1 MKTGKLLV
9 GAAIAVGAILSAKA
23 QTLDYLGSAAGS
35 WTAYSGGTLPTLNT
49 TAPGSI
55 TGAAAGWR
63 YARTTS
69 AAGTVPGTWRVG
81 DTYSMN
87 FTGTVGNG
95 TILRVEF
102 SDTTHLDGLQMYI
115 QNLATAGADKVSIF
129 SMGTASA
136 TTLYTGDFGG
146 SAGVGLAEQI
156 TANLMLTVLAGGKTA
171 SVTGTLGD
179 DRGTLPVTGLTIPLG
194 TTATSLYAAMNLSS
208 SGSVTGISSLNWGYQ
223 AVPEPQTW
231 TLFASLGLAVWGLGR
246 RSLAR
251 KS

>member
-1 MKTGKLLV
+1 MNTGKLLV
-9 GAAIAVGAILSAKA
+9 GAAVALGAVLSAGA
-23 QTLDYLGSAAGS
+23 QSENYLGSTAGS
-35 WTAYSGGTLPTLNT
+35 WTAYSGGVLPTLNT

-81 DTYSMN
+81 DTYTMN
-87 FTGTVGNG
+87 FTGTIGNG

-102 SDTTHLDGLQMYI
+102 SDPNHLDGLQMYM
-115 QNLATAGADKVSIF
+115 QNLATAGGDKVSIW
-129 SMGTASA
+129 SMGTAAA

-156 TANLMLTVLAGGKTA
+156 TANLVFTVLAGAKTA
-171 SVTGTLGD
+171 SVSGTLGD
-179 DRGTLPVTGLTIPLG
+179 NRGDLPVTGLTIPLG
-194 TTATSLYAAMNLSS
+194 TTTSSLYAAFNLSS
-208 SGSVTGISSLNWGYQ
+208 AGAISGISSLEWSYQ

-231 TLFASLGLAVWGLGR
+231 TLFASFGLVALGFGR
-246 RSLAR
+246 RSLSR